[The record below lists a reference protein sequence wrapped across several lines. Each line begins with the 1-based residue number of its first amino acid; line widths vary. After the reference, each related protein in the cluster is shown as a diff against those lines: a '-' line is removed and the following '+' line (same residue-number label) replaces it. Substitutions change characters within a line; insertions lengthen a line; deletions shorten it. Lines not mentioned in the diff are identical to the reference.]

1 MTSSI
6 VTENVNPEYYGV
18 SFPSALNFVTNP
30 FGSVLQAL
38 LYFFAEI
45 LFYLAELFNLMLSV
59 IFGVISSV
67 LASFVSVAT
76 SMGPFALPIFVIL
89 LALFVSVAL
98 IMGMVMH
105 DLPVV
110 GAVA

>member
-1 MTSSI
+1 MTSST

-59 IFGVISSV
+59 IFGVISGVMST
-67 LASFVSVAT
+67 FVSLSV
-76 SMGPFALPIFVIL
+76 SMGPFSLPIFVIL
-89 LALFVSVAL
+89 LALFISVAL
-98 IMGMVMH
+98 IMGMIVH
-105 DLPVV
+105 DLPIV